1 MLVYLVLFVNVCI
14 YIYIY
19 ISLNWG
25 FSFWWR
31 ENLRDLSLTKLGF
44 LFLVE
49 TISERKR
56 EIEKEAF
63 LSFTHTHWSFG
74 SENELLNGIKANL
87 KALTYLFLP
96 LFTYGFTGL
105 PCFGPVRNRNDSCKF
120 NSPPSTLLLSYNS
133 PRAFATS
140 KRFVFLSICL
150 FVEKNRNYELN

>member
-1 MLVYLVLFVNVCI
+1 MCI
-14 YIYIY
+14 YIYISL
-19 ISLNWG
+19 SLNWG

-74 SENELLNGIKANL
+74 SENELLDGIKANL
-87 KALTYLFLP
+87 KALTYLF
-96 LFTYGFTGL
+96 FT
-105 PCFGPVRNRNDSCKF
+105 PVYIRIYRTAMLWTC
-120 NSPPSTLLLSYNS
+120 
-133 PRAFATS
+133 S
-140 KRFVFLSICL
+140 KS
-150 FVEKNRNYELN
+150 K